1 MNFCSNCGSG
11 QLQTIIPPGDDHPR
25 IVCTD
30 CGMIH
35 YQNPIVVVGCIP
47 TFEDQILLCK
57 RAIEPRYGKW
67 TIPCGFMENGES
79 VEHGAQRETWEEA
92 RAKVDLENIQ
102 LVYTV
107 IHVNQVYVVF
117 RSRLNPVEFA
127 AGPESLEVK
136 LFKHFEIPWNEI
148 AFSSVECALKTYID
162 DYSKGQNKTH
172 CHSFKRPDHKAQ

>member
-1 MNFCSNCGSG
+1 
-11 QLQTIIPPGDDHPR
+11 
-25 IVCTD
+25 
-30 CGMIH
+30 MIH

-47 TFEDQILLCK
+47 TFEDQILLCR

-79 VEHGAQRETWEEA
+79 VEYGAQRETWEEA

-117 RSRLNPVEFA
+117 R
-127 AGPESLEVK
+127 
-136 LFKHFEIPWNEI
+136 
-148 AFSSVECALKTYID
+148 
-162 DYSKGQNKTH
+162 
-172 CHSFKRPDHKAQ
+172 